1 MAFEYQNN
9 GEVSEKTDSYAFGV
23 VILELLTGQ
32 PPRDKQR
39 HTTLTLQ
46 MARALD
52 NPRPMLLSFLDCR
65 AGPWPGPGDIGAH
78 PRAAGSATQRRDAS
92 NRSTQFKCDGVDVLS
107 RYTQAVALATI
118 ARRCLE
124 HNARQR
130 CSVLDVLPEIDAL
143 AKRPIMDF
151 GAYDT
156 HSNRPH
162 GKPAKFRSRFGS
174 LWKNNV
180 LHHR

>member
-1 MAFEYQNN
+1 ML
-9 GEVSEKTDSYAFGV
+9 
-23 VILELLTGQ
+23 LELLTGE

-52 NPRPMLLSFLDCR
+52 TPRTMLLSFLDRR
-65 AGPWPGPGDIGAH
+65 AAPWPGPGDVGAD
-78 PRAAGSATQRRDAS
+78 PSAASAAIRRRDAS
-92 NRSTQFKCDGVDVLS
+92 DCPTQFKSDGLDALS

-130 CSVLDVLPEIDAL
+130 CSVLDVLPEVDAL

-151 GAYDT
+151 GAYDDT
-156 HSNRPH
+156 HRNRLQ
-162 GKPAKFRSRFGS
+162 GKPTKLRARFGG
-174 LWKNNV
+174 LWTK
-180 LHHR
+180 